1 MPQGEGTYGSQVGR
15 PTETPKK
22 QRSGFK
28 MNGMGFGQGTGRQAV
43 GGIPPRGAVPMQGRA
58 APGVRPPFMKNEDK
72 NWKEVQSLE
81 ENLKSFRKDLKEA
94 KTPEQK
100 RRIGKDIHSA
110 KNEIAAKKR
119 KSKDYKMYSD
129 LTKYDDDRG

>member
-43 GGIPPRGAVPMQGRA
+43 GGIPPRGAVPMQGGA
-58 APGVRPPFMKNEDK
+58 ARGARPPFMQDEDK
-72 NWKEVQSLE
+72 NWKANLSLTE
-81 ENLKSFRKDLKEA
+81 DLKSLK
-94 KTPEQK
+94 KHLIIK
-100 RRIGKDIHSA
+100 FLMRIVQVVL
-110 KNEIAAKKR
+110 E
-119 KSKDYKMYSD
+119 
-129 LTKYDDDRG
+129 